1 MFLGAITIKQAKKNI
16 KWALKIIKIREIF
29 GESNKTFA
37 SSLTKIIKNIQK
49 KQIKQ

>member
-1 MFLGAITIKQAKKNI
+1 LAFALGGFE
-16 KWALKIIKIREIF
+16 KILYNF